1 MKKLSYNITAL
12 SLLILSFTCEA
23 AFPIITLN
31 GNADTTINIYSS
43 YIDEGATAIDAE
55 DGNITAAIIV
65 YGAIDTSNIS
75 DYLYTY
81 IIQDNDGNSDTT
93 TRIVRVRDLEK
104 PELTYLGIDSFQ
116 IEKDSS
122 FSSPGVTVTD
132 NYDTSIYSSLQ
143 YATNLDT
150 SITGYYWEEF
160 WVVDSSGNA
169 SDTLHITLLVVYDL
183 TPPVITIRG
192 AADTTIL
199 LDSTW
204 KDPGATALDAVEGNL
219 TAAIISSGVV
229 NTEIVGSYTIHY
241 RVQDNQG
248 NASSETRTVHVR
260 DIIAPV
266 IENSQADKTD
276 SCWEVKVQLR
286 SVFTDLTTASDNYN
300 SLGNGLILLASPAAP
315 DGKAAIDT
323 RFQGTTIVAYTAT
336 DSSGN
341 VTTQCIK
348 YVVSDNVINGPLG
361 FYGESDSVQIRV
373 NTPWVST
380 MRFRDSF
387 DRDFSDSSMIMTS
400 NLNIYALGHYWAKYV
415 VTDSKGE
422 RQEKITYLEVVDDLK
437 PIINSKNGGVVK
449 ILVNS
454 IYDPIDHILVSDNY
468 YPPAALRD
476 SLVILFNDLDI
487 TTLGVYS
494 TTFQTTD
501 ASGNIS
507 NEYTLITDVRLT
519 LSTPNLEGSKI
530 AKIYPNPVND
540 ALYIKSSE
548 QLLLSNISI
557 LDELGRKVNI
567 ITTKT
572 YNGYFLDVSSLSAG
586 LYSVKIRSDEKVQR
600 EKIIVR

>member
-315 DGKAAIDT
+315 TRGADVDT

-348 YVVSDNVINGPLG
+348 YVVRDYINLGGLG
-361 FYGESDSVQIRV
+361 FTGEPDTVYHRV
-373 NTPWVST
+373 NTPWT
-380 MRFRDSF
+380 
-387 DRDFSDSSMIMTS
+387 SSMKFDDAQDGDITNS
-400 NLNIYALGHYWAKYV
+400 ISTNSSINVYLLGNYSVYYAVTNSSGTTFRETTV
-415 VTDSKGE
+415 V
-422 RQEKITYLEVVDDLK
+422 RVYDDLN
-437 PIINSKNGGVVK
+437 PIITGKNGAIIK
-449 ILVNS
+449 ILKNTTYNPADY
-454 IYDPIDHILVSDNY
+454 ITLSDNY
-468 YPPAALRD
+468 DAPSDLRD
-476 SLVILFNDLDI
+476 SLVILYNDVDV
-487 TTLGVYS
+487 TTDGIYS
-494 TTFQTTD
+494 TEFRTTD
-501 ASGNIS
+501 VSGNAS
-507 NEYTLITDVRLT
+507 NEYTLYTQVGDETNLSISDLEAVRLV
-519 LSTPNLEGSKI
+519 S
-530 AKIYPNPVND
+530 IYPNP
-540 ALYIKSSE
+540 AS
-548 QLLLSNISI
+548 SNITI
-557 LDELGRKVNI
+557 QMIYGEVIDELIIYSFLGTEKQRTTINQPSATLSLVEYSKGMYTVTVKYDGKVVN
-567 ITTKT
+567 TRMMV
-572 YNGYFLDVSSLSAG
+572 D
-586 LYSVKIRSDEKVQR
+586 
-600 EKIIVR
+600 